1 LFESLTDDDLVVSD
15 ESSLLVSN
23 IIREVINVLD
33 SFISFLRVYDKRKT
47 HNMISLML
55 DFMYKSFYIISSF
68 VGRE

>member
-1 LFESLTDDDLVVSD
+1 LFESLTNDDLVVND
-15 ESSLLVSN
+15 ELSLLISN

-55 DFMYKSFYIISSF
+55 DFMYKSLYIIFLF

>member
-1 LFESLTDDDLVVSD
+1 LFESLTTDDLVVND
-15 ESSLLVSN
+15 ELSLLISN

-55 DFMYKSFYIISSF
+55 DFMYKSLYIIFLF